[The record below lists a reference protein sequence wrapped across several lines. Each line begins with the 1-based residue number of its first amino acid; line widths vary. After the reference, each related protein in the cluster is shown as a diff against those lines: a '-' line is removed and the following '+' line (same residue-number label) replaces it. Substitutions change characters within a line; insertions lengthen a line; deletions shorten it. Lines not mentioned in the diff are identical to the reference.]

1 MNAEQTLRW
10 NGESG
15 LRWVSH
21 RERHQAEH
29 QNLVPWLFQA
39 AAIAPGDRV
48 LDIGCGCGQ
57 TTITAARAA
66 GGLDVQSGRGGAG
79 VPAGQGGPAVPGGCA
94 VGVDLS
100 TPMLAEARRLTR
112 EAGDRNVAFVR
123 ADAQAC
129 PLRRDSCDVM
139 ISSFGVMFFDDPAAA
154 FSSIAAAVRS
164 GGRLA
169 FLCWRPDAE
178 NEVFA
183 IPQRAL
189 NAIAPESAPAR
200 DDLFADPE
208 RVSALLAGA
217 GWTGVRADPVTQPAW
232 IGSDVDDVIGY
243 VRGMEVVRRIAAAA
257 AGDDRQ
263 VERALAAMAG
273 EYAARQAPDG
283 VWVEAAA
290 WLVTARRS

>member
-57 TTITAARAA
+57 TTIAAARAA
-66 GGLDVQSGRGGAG
+66 ADGLDVQGGR
-79 VPAGQGGPAVPGGCA
+79 A

-290 WLVTARRS
+290 WLVTASRS

>member
-15 LRWVSH
+15 LRWVSQ

-39 AAIAPGDRV
+39 AAIAPGERV

-57 TTITAARAA
+57 TTIAAARAA
-66 GGLDVQSGRGGAG
+66 GGLDVQH
-79 VPAGQGGPAVPGGCA
+79 GQGGARVARGQA

-112 EAGDRNVAFVR
+112 EAGDGNVAFVR

-129 PLRRDSCDVM
+129 PLRRDSFDVM
-139 ISSFGVMFFDDPAAA
+139 ISSFGVMFFDDPPTA

-183 IPQRAL
+183 IPQRAF
-189 NAIAPESAPAR
+189 NAIAPESVAAR

-243 VRGMEVVRRIAAAA
+243 VRGMEVVRRVAAA
-257 AGDDRQ
+257 AGRDDRQ
-263 VERALAAMAG
+263 VERALAAMAR

-290 WLVTARRS
+290 WLVTARRV

>member
-57 TTITAARAA
+57 TTIAAARAA
-66 GGLDVQSGRGGAG
+66 ADGLDVQGGR
-79 VPAGQGGPAVPGGCA
+79 A

-243 VRGMEVVRRIAAAA
+243 VRGMEMVRRIAAAA

-290 WLVTARRS
+290 WLVTASRS